1 MNYALIFAGG
11 SGTRMNSKSK
21 PKQFLELHGKAII
34 IHTLELFENHPEIDG
49 ISVVCIEGWIDYLKK
64 LIDKEGFKKVKW
76 ISPGGASGQE
86 SIYNGL
92 KAIYDD
98 ESTND
103 DDIVLIHDGV
113 RPLINDDVIS
123 DNIDCVKKNGT
134 SVTVSPA
141 IETIAKVDENN
152 KIVDT
157 VKREDCRLARAPQS
171 FKIGDIYGCHQKAI
185 AANKYDFIDSASMM
199 SYYGFSLYTVLG
211 PAENIK
217 ITTPSDYYIFRS
229 ITEAKENQQILGF

>member
-64 LIDKEGFKKVKW
+64 LIKKEGFTKIKW
-76 ISPGGASGQE
+76 ISPGGETGQQ

-98 ESTND
+98 ESTTE
-103 DDIVLIHDGV
+103 DDIVLFHDGV
-113 RPLINDDVIS
+113 RPLINAQVIT
-123 DNIDCVKKNGT
+123 DNIESVKKYGT
-134 SVTVSPA
+134 SVTVNPA
-141 IETIAKVDENN
+141 IETIAVVDENN
-152 KIVDT
+152 KIVST
-157 VKREDCRLARAPQS
+157 VPRETCRMARAPQS
-171 FKIGDIYGCHQKAI
+171 FKLGDIYACHQKAI
-185 AANKYDFIDSASMM
+185 AINKFDFTDSASLM
-199 SYYGFSLYTVLG
+199 SYYGYELYTVLG
-211 PAENIK
+211 PTENIK
-217 ITTPSDYYIFRS
+217 ITNPSDFYILRS
-229 ITEAKENQQILGF
+229 IIEAKENQQIFGI

>member
-49 ISVVCIEGWIDYLKK
+49 ISVVCIADWIDYLKR
-64 LIDKEGFKKVKW
+64 LIDKEGLKKVKW

-92 KAIYDD
+92 KAIYDAPD
-98 ESTND
+98 TKQE
-103 DDIVLIHDGV
+103 DIVLIHDGV
-113 RPLINDDVIS
+113 RPLITPEVIS
-123 DNIDCVKKNGT
+123 ENIESVKRNGT
-134 SVTVSPA
+134 AVTVSPA
-141 IETIAKVDENN
+141 IETIAQVDENN
-152 KIVDT
+152 KIIGT

-171 FKIGDIYGCHQKAI
+171 FRVGDIYGCHQKAI
-185 AANKYDFIDSASMM
+185 AASKYDFIDSASMM

>member
-1 MNYALIFAGG
+1 MNYALVFAGG

-34 IHTLELFENHPEIDG
+34 IHTLELFETHPDIDG

-64 LIDKEGFKKVKW
+64 LIKKEGFTKIKW

-98 ESTND
+98 ESTKE

-113 RPLINDDVIS
+113 RPLINHDVIS
-123 DNIDCVKKNGT
+123 DNIACVKKNGT

-141 IETIAKVDENN
+141 IETIAVVDESN

-157 VKREDCRLARAPQS
+157 VKRETCRLARAPQS
-171 FKIGDIYGCHQKAI
+171 FKIGNIFGCHQKAI
-185 AANKYDFIDSASMM
+185 EIGKFDFTDSASMM
-199 SYYGFSLYTVLG
+199 SYYGYDLYTVEG
-211 PAENIK
+211 PVENIK
-217 ITTPSDYYIFRS
+217 ITNPSDFYIFRS
-229 ITEAKENQQILGF
+229 IVEAKENQQIFGL